1 MQAACNYDA
10 RFLRFHFYI
19 IIFYEQ
25 SYVLNCLSE
34 SRFEISSLL
43 IKCHGITRSAG
54 SVTDEEPG
62 KGRGRY
68 DRRTDAIGVAIVS
81 VATARNYR
89 PRMNLPCPTGPTP
102 VPNLVVC
109 LVV

>member
-10 RFLRFHFYI
+10 RFLRFHFF
-19 IIFYEQ
+19 IIFFEQ
-25 SYVLNCLSE
+25 SYVLNCLLD

-62 KGRGRY
+62 KGMGCY

-81 VATARNYR
+81 VAHNDD
-89 PRMNLPCPTGPTP
+89 G
-102 VPNLVVC
+102 
-109 LVV
+109 

>member
-1 MQAACNYDA
+1 MRAKNDPDLFTIHVCTA
-10 RFLRFHFYI
+10 YI
-19 IIFYEQ
+19 CRLCRLHATTMRVSLGFISILFFYEQ
-25 SYVLNCLSE
+25 SYVLNCLSD

-81 VATARNYR
+81 VAHNDD
-89 PRMNLPCPTGPTP
+89 G
-102 VPNLVVC
+102 
-109 LVV
+109 